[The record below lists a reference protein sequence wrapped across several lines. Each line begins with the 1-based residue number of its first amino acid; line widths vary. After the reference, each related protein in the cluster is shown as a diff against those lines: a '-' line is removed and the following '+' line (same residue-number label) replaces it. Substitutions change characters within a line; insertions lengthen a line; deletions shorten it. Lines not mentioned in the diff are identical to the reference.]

1 MGWRRRL
8 QPAAIS
14 LFVVAYAALSHYGN
28 SFAKTHDLGV
38 CLALAPVLAVGLL
51 LVWRSGRRW
60 TAVPAAAAAALL
72 LHHYWPVLEGNF
84 SVVYLLQ
91 EGGFYSLMAA
101 SFGRSLLGQRVALCT
116 QLADKL
122 HGPLNPPE
130 VLYTR
135 RVTAA
140 WALFFVLI
148 VAATVGLFMFAP
160 LRIWSLF
167 ANFCVLPLIGFMFM
181 AEYAVRRRVL
191 PRASRPGIFAAVRVY
206 FASSPKVPA
215 HGYDRPTVP

>member
-1 MGWRRRL
+1 MCWRRRL
-8 QPAAIS
+8 QLAAIIV
-14 LFVVAYAALSHYGN
+14 FVVAYAVLSHYSN
-28 SFAKTHDLGV
+28 SVAKTHDLGV
-38 CLALAPVLAVGLL
+38 GLALGPVLTVGLL
-51 LVWRSGRRW
+51 LLWRW
-60 TAVPAAAAAALL
+60 THLWVALLAAAAAAVLL
-72 LHHYWPVLEGNF
+72 RHYWPVLEENF

-101 SFGRSLLGQRVALCT
+101 SFALSLLGRRVALCT
-116 QLADKL
+116 QLADKV
-122 HGPLNPPE
+122 HGPLNAQE

-148 VAATVGLFMFAP
+148 TAVTFCLFVFAP

-167 ANFCVLPLIGFMFM
+167 ANFCVVPLMGLMFV

-191 PRASRPGIFAAVRVY
+191 PQVRRRGILAAVRVY
-206 FASSPKVPA
+206 FASSP
-215 HGYDRPTVP
+215 